1 VHVAGPERAAL
12 EIAELVEQ
20 EQRVVDAVTG
30 PASAGPC
37 AAWRLPLT
45 LMV

>member
-1 VHVAGPERAAL
+1 VAGAQEAAL
-12 EIAELVEQ
+12 EVAELVEQ
-20 EQRVVDAVTG
+20 EQRVIDAVTG